1 MLTLMAVNHHGIRVT
16 GGRGSLMTRN
26 VARLPPPSCGLSR
39 LVTNL
44 DPVDQ
49 KEVNRALLP
58 CGHGRCG
65 NSHGGRSQA
74 RLNGHYTITLC
85 CTVLR
90 ALRPDI
96 ADAQFAGILPHHLQ
110 FLTTNVGY
118 DPCRD
123 DRRSDFA
130 LSGQLMDEGMAGA
143 VSHRCA

>member
-1 MLTLMAVNHHGIRVT
+1 MDVHNRYRWRAYSPQRHPPFGRTTRLASTVEASASATAQPNSAQIRSAPALLTLMAVNHHGIRVT

-65 NSHGGRSQA
+65 NSHGGRS
-74 RLNGHYTITLC
+74 
-85 CTVLR
+85 
-90 ALRPDI
+90 
-96 ADAQFAGILPHHLQ
+96 
-110 FLTTNVGY
+110 
-118 DPCRD
+118 
-123 DRRSDFA
+123 
-130 LSGQLMDEGMAGA
+130 
-143 VSHRCA
+143 